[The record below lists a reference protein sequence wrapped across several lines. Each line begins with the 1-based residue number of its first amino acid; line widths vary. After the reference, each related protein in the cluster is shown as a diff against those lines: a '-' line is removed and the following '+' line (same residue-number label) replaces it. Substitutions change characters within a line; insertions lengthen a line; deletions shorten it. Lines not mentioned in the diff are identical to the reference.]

1 MEETKSLSK
10 KYQKKT
16 DIEHVKDNPDTY
28 IGSIEQMV
36 DTVPI
41 YVDELK
47 RITLSKI
54 TIINGLNHLFNEAL
68 TNASDHVIR
77 MNELILNASS
87 SVVNYPVTKI
97 DITVENGQITICNDG
112 NGIDVAEHPEHKIWI
127 PEMIFANLRTSS
139 NYNKDEKRIV
149 GGKNGFGIKLVFIWS
164 TYGYIETVDAVR
176 GLKYFQE
183 FKSNLSEICPPI
195 VTPIKKSAKPYTKI
209 SFIPDYERF
218 GIPEGLTDDMVAL
231 FKKRTCDISAC
242 SGSVKVQFNNMLLNV
257 INFQQLV
264 DLYIGPARDKNA
276 PETVIKRIYE
286 SPNERWEYVVCLAN
300 EKLVGLNNQVSLVN
314 GICTHKGGR
323 HVDYIM
329 NQIVRKIITVIET
342 KKKIKV
348 DPKIIKDELFIFLRC
363 NIENPSFSSQTKDY
377 LDTPVAKFGSTCIV
391 SDEFVEKVSK
401 LVITLVC
408 SIAEIKESVALDK
421 AAKKQDG
428 KKSKKIYGIHKL
440 IDANWAGGDKS
451 ERCTLIL
458 CEGDSAK
465 SGIVSGLTSE
475 DRNVIGIFP
484 LKGKLLNVRG
494 EKMEKILL
502 NEEIGNI
509 KKILG
514 LGNKTVYERSDIK
527 KLRYGKVLILTD
539 ADVDGSHIKG
549 LCINL
554 FDVLWPSL
562 LQIENFIGYMNT
574 PILKV
579 RKGKNEIVFYNEGE
593 YKSWKDTMTDTEVR
607 SWNIKYYKGLGTS
620 TGKEFKQYFEHKKI
634 VNFVHTEQSDDTI
647 DMIFNKLRAGDRKKL
662 LMEYTPVTV
671 DTSLETINYEYFIN
685 NELIIFSKYDCT
697 RSIPNIM
704 DGLKTSTRKI
714 LYVVMKKNITSEVK
728 VAQLGALIAQHSSYH
743 HGEISLIGAIIG
755 MAQDFIGANNI
766 NLLMPNGQF
775 GTRRQGGDDAA
786 SERYIYTEMNKITR
800 HIFIPHDDNVL
811 HYLDDDGVMVEPEY
825 YAPII
830 PMILVNGSKGI
841 GTGFSTEILC
851 YNPQEIIKYLKF
863 KLAAMANIAMAD
875 IAIYPEY
882 DKLLLPYYKHFK
894 GEVLPYK
901 DKFLIKGIYKKIKKD
916 TISITELPVGM
927 WTEDFRK
934 LLDTLMGEDENKKLS
949 KKECIVKDYD
959 DMSNDKEIDFTVTL
973 HDGMLDK
980 LESELD
986 KTKDTNLV
994 YKVFRLAT
1002 TVSTSNM
1009 HLFDTSGRLKK
1020 YSSIIEIID
1029 EYFATRLHL
1038 YQVRKDYLIE
1048 KITHELLIIENK
1060 VRYIR
1065 EVLESTIDIRRMKKD
1080 NVYKLLTEKNYALI
1094 DGEYSYLIKLPM
1106 DSVTEEKIEE
1116 MEKKYQDKRNELDE
1130 IINTTIQ
1137 NLWIKELDILYSL
1150 LDTEAAAT
1158 IDTTTATATSSKT
1171 TATKTTAT
1179 KTAATKTTSTK
1190 ATSTKTTATKATA
1203 TKDTAT
1209 KATAT
1214 KATATKATATKAT
1227 ATKATSTKDT

>member
-1 MEETKSLSK
+1 MLEEKSLSK

-28 IGSIEQMV
+28 IGSIEKIV
-36 DTVPI
+36 DIVPI
-41 YVDELK
+41 YSNELK
-47 RITLSKI
+47 RIILLKV
-54 TIINGLNHLFNEAL
+54 TIINGLNHLVNEAL

-77 MNELILNASS
+77 MNSILAAAHNK
-87 SVVNYPVTKI
+87 VNYPVSKI
-97 DITVENGQITICNDG
+97 EINVDCGQITIFNDG
-112 NGIDVAEHPEHKIWI
+112 NGIDVAEHPDHKIWI

-139 NYNKDEKRIV
+139 NYDKDEKRIV

-164 TYGYIETVDAVR
+164 TYGYIETVDAIR

-183 FKSNLSEICPPI
+183 FKDNLSQICPPI
-195 VTPIKKSAKPYTKI
+195 VTKIKKGTKPYTKI

-218 GIPEGLTDDMVAL
+218 NIPEGLNDDMIAL
-231 FKKRTCDISAC
+231 FKKRACDISAC
-242 SGSVKVQFNNMLLNV
+242 STNVKVYFNNELLG
-257 INFQQLV
+257 IGNFQQLV
-264 DLYIGPARDKNA
+264 DLYIGSTRGATDP
-276 PETVIKRIYE
+276 IKRFYE
-286 SPNERWEYVVCLAN
+286 SPNERWEYVVCLAD
-300 EKLVGLNNQVSLVN
+300 EKLAGLNNQISLVN
-314 GICTHKGGR
+314 GIYTHKGGK

-329 NQIVRKIITVIET
+329 NQLVRKIIAIIET

-363 NIENPSFSSQTKDY
+363 NIENPSFGSQTKDF
-377 LDTPVAKFGSTCIV
+377 LETPVAKFGSTCVI
-391 SDEFVEKVSK
+391 SDAFAEKVTK
-401 LVITLVC
+401 LIMTLVC
-408 SIAEIKESVALDK
+408 SIASAKESVAIDK

-451 ERCTLIL
+451 EKCTLFL

-465 SGIVSGLTSE
+465 SGIVSGLSSD
-475 DRNVIGIFP
+475 DRNIIGIFP

-502 NEEIGNI
+502 NEEISNI

-514 LGNKTVYERSDIK
+514 LGNKTVYEKSDLK

-562 LQIENFIGYMNT
+562 LQVGNFIGYMNT

-579 RKGKNEIVFYNEGE
+579 RKGKNELLFYNEGE
-593 YKSWKDTMTDTEVR
+593 YKVWKETMTDLELK

-634 VNFVHTEQSDDTI
+634 VNFIHTDQSNDTI
-647 DMIFNKLRAGDRKKL
+647 DMIFNKTRASDRKKL
-662 LMEYTPVTV
+662 LMDYTPVTV
-671 DTSLETINYEYFIN
+671 DTSLENINYEYFIN

-714 LYVVMKKNITSEVK
+714 LYVVMKKNITTEMK

-743 HGEISLIGAIIG
+743 HGEISLIGAIIA
-755 MAQDFIGANNI
+755 MAQDFIGSNNI

-800 HIFIPHDDNVL
+800 SIFISNDDNIL
-811 HYLDDDGVMVEPEY
+811 TYLDDDGVMVEPEY

-830 PMILVNGSKGI
+830 PMVLVNGSKGI

-851 YNPQEIIKYLKF
+851 YDAREIIKYLKF
-863 KLAAMANIAMAD
+863 KLEKATVAAENSSDALVKQNSSDALVKQNSGDAY
-875 IAIYPEY
+875 AVAYPHY
-882 DKLLLPYYKHFK
+882 DKLLIPYYKGFK
-894 GEVLPYK
+894 GEIIPHK

-916 TISITELPVGM
+916 TISITELPVGV
-927 WTEDFRK
+927 WTEDFKK
-934 LLDTLMGEDENKKLS
+934 LLDMLMGEDES
-949 KKECIVKDYD
+949 KKTSSKKDCIVKDYD
-959 DMSNDKEIDFTVTL
+959 DMSNDKEIDFIVTL

-980 LESELD
+980 LESEID
-986 KTKDTNLV
+986 KTKEINLI
-994 YKVFRLAT
+994 YKLFHLAT
-1002 TVSTSNM
+1002 TISTSNM
-1009 HLFDTSGRLKK
+1009 HLFDASGKLKK
-1020 YSSIIEIID
+1020 YSSMVEIID
-1029 EYFATRLHL
+1029 EYFLTRLYL
-1038 YQVRKDYLIE
+1038 YQVRKNYLIE
-1048 KITHELLIIENK
+1048 KITYELLIIENK
-1060 VRYIR
+1060 VKYIR
-1065 EVLESTIDIRRMKKD
+1065 EVLDSTIDIRRMKKD
-1080 NVYKLLTEKNYALI
+1080 DVYELLSKKDYKLI

-1106 DSVTEEKIEE
+1106 DSVTEEKIAE
-1116 MEKKYQDKRNELDE
+1116 MEKKYESKKNELDE
-1130 IINTTIQ
+1130 IVNTSIE
-1137 NLWIKELDILYSL
+1137 NMWIKELDNLNILLIESDNLNLCKYSNENL
-1150 LDTEAAAT
+1150 HLDSNNKKS
-1158 IDTTTATATSSKT
+1158 TSKKSTSKKS
-1171 TATKTTAT
+1171 ADI
-1179 KTAATKTTSTK
+1179 SNV
-1190 ATSTKTTATKATA
+1190 
-1203 TKDTAT
+1203 
-1209 KATAT
+1209 
-1214 KATATKATATKAT
+1214 
-1227 ATKATSTKDT
+1227 

>member
-1 MEETKSLSK
+1 MSEEKSLSK

-28 IGSIEQMV
+28 IGSIEKIV
-36 DTVPI
+36 DIVPI
-41 YVDELK
+41 YSDELK
-47 RITLSKI
+47 RIILSKV
-54 TIINGLNHLFNEAL
+54 TVLHGLNHLVNEAL

-77 MNELILNASS
+77 MNSILE
-87 SVVNYPVTKI
+87 SVSKDTTNKVNFPVTKI
-97 DITVENGQITICNDG
+97 DINVECGQITICNDG

-139 NYNKDEKRIV
+139 NYDKDEKRIV

-164 TYGYIETVDAVR
+164 TYGYIETVDAIR

-183 FKSNLSEICPPI
+183 FKDNLSQICPPV
-195 VTPIKKSAKPYTKI
+195 VTKVKKGTKPYTKI

-218 GIPEGLTDDMVAL
+218 NMPEGLNDDMVAL
-231 FKKRTCDISAC
+231 FKKRSCDISAC
-242 SGSVKVQFNNMLLNV
+242 STNVKVYFNNELLN
-257 INFQQLV
+257 IGNFQQLV
-264 DLYIGPARDKNA
+264 DLYIGPTRGTSA
-276 PETVIKRIYE
+276 ESVIKRFYE

-300 EKLVGLNNQVSLVN
+300 EKLPGLNNQVSLVN
-314 GICTHKGGR
+314 GIYTHKGGK

-329 NQIVRKIITVIET
+329 NQLVRKIIAIIEA

-363 NIENPSFSSQTKDY
+363 NIENPSFSSQTKDF
-377 LDTPVAKFGSTCIV
+377 LETPVAKFGSTCV
-391 SDEFVEKVSK
+391 LSDAFAEKVTK
-401 LVITLVC
+401 LIMTLVC

-465 SGIVSGLTSE
+465 SGIVSGLSSD
-475 DRNVIGIFP
+475 DRNIIGIFP

-502 NEEIGNI
+502 NEEINNI

-514 LGNKTVYERSDIK
+514 LGNKTIYERSDIK

-562 LQIENFIGYMNT
+562 LQIDNFIGYMNT

-579 RKGKNEIVFYNEGE
+579 RKGKNELLFYNEGE
-593 YKSWKDTMTDTEVR
+593 YKVWKDTMTDLELRT
-607 SWNIKYYKGLGTS
+607 WHIKYYKGLGTS

-634 VNFVHTEQSDDTI
+634 VNFIHTDQSNDTI
-647 DMIFNKLRAGDRKKL
+647 DMLFNKTRAGDRKKL

-671 DTSLETINYEYFIN
+671 DTSLENINYEYFIK
-685 NELIIFSKYDCT
+685 NELIIFSEYDCT

-714 LYVVMKKNITSEVK
+714 LYVVMKKNITTEMK

-743 HGEISLIGAIIG
+743 HGEISLIGAIIA
-755 MAQDFIGANNI
+755 MAQDFIGSNNI

-800 HIFIPHDDNVL
+800 SIFIPHDDNVL
-811 HYLDDDGVMVEPEY
+811 TYLDDDGIMVEPKY

-830 PMILVNGSKGI
+830 PMVLVNGSKGI

-851 YNPQEIIKYLKF
+851 YDAREIIKYLKF
-863 KLAAMANIAMAD
+863 KLERSVTDSVKESCGDVKENSDENENRNVKENRNEIENRNVKENSDAYAVAAVAAVAY
-875 IAIYPEY
+875 AHY
-882 DKLLLPYYKHFK
+882 DKLLIPYYKGFK
-894 GEVLPYK
+894 GEIIPHK

-916 TISITELPVGM
+916 TISITELPVGV
-927 WTEDFRK
+927 WTEDFK
-934 LLDTLMGEDENKKLS
+934 KILDVLMGEDEGKKTSS
-949 KKECIVKDYD
+949 KKDCIVKDYD
-959 DMSNDKEIDFTVTL
+959 DMSNDKEIDFIVTM

-980 LESELD
+980 LESEID
-986 KTKDTNLV
+986 KTKGINLI
-994 YKVFRLAT
+994 YKMFHLAT
-1002 TVSTSNM
+1002 TISTSNM
-1009 HLFDTSGRLKK
+1009 HLFDATGKLKK
-1020 YSSIIEIID
+1020 YSSMVEIID
-1029 EYFATRLHL
+1029 EYFVTRLHL
-1038 YQVRKDYLIE
+1038 YQVRKNYLIE
-1048 KITHELLIIENK
+1048 KITHELLVIENK
-1060 VRYIR
+1060 VKYIR
-1065 EVLESTIDIRRMKKD
+1065 EVLDSTIDIRRMKKND
-1080 NVYKLLTEKNYALI
+1080 VNVLLSEKGYKLI

-1106 DSVTEEKIEE
+1106 DSVTEEKIAE
-1116 MEKKYQDKRNELDE
+1116 MEKKYEDKKNELEE
-1130 IINTTIQ
+1130 IVNTSIE
-1137 NLWIKELDILYSL
+1137 NMWIKELDILDISL
-1150 LDTEAAAT
+1150 ESENLSNFSNDNNLNENLKS
-1158 IDTTTATATSSKT
+1158 TSKKSTSK
-1171 TATKTTAT
+1171 KS
-1179 KTAATKTTSTK
+1179 TSK
-1190 ATSTKTTATKATA
+1190 KSNA
-1203 TKDTAT
+1203 
-1209 KATAT
+1209 
-1214 KATATKATATKAT
+1214 
-1227 ATKATSTKDT
+1227 